1 MIIRNFLYIVVVI
14 FAVSCNNDIQKQ
26 IEDSDPEMLI
36 NTEIIKPFV
45 WGESEDKSNNY
56 LDFSG
61 LDDTSKLHPLGLG
74 GFTFNILRQGLLKG
88 DSTKLKIGKFYIDY
102 LINNYPFMM
111 ENDSMIVYYYGFS
124 HGNFVSKEW
133 YSGMANASIG
143 LSFALAYDIF
153 KEDKYLEVA
162 KKCFTA
168 LTTPT
173 SHGGCMLEFDDKQ
186 QWFLE
191 YATEKMTKGDALYVL
206 NGYLYQLL
214 ALKIYAKYTNDNK
227 SEQNY
232 QYGLKKYKANFRD
245 YHYSNDK
252 WTYYQ
257 LNPKVIESPHYAIF
271 DIILLESLF
280 NLTQDAFFKHEL
292 DYRRE
297 ILRNQYS
304 VLYKK
309 IDKEKGVYLFSQIGP
324 PHPYWIDLY
333 PTRIIYD
340 KKVSSLFNPRKQSIP
355 IVNRAFSIDTLS
367 NNQNISVYAHYY
379 KDSVLLYH
387 ANTTKLQHISD
398 EFPAPI
404 YSFKMYSKHNAKLK
418 DSTTLVFSNIENITS
433 VNRAGMEIVF
443 DSVIAINKYLGILI
457 NPEHRFSSIMI
468 DITFSSGKSAF
479 RYYTNRIKPNQN
491 NLLLLSMEGFR
502 NKNRQDSYSVSKVL
516 VNFYSEPNPKMH
528 PFQIQLNKVLLF
540 DNNYQLYQY
549 LNTND
554 DVYFPENISNG
565 HLY

>member
-1 MIIRNFLYIVVVI
+1 MIRNILYIAVLLIV
-14 FAVSCNNDIQKQ
+14 VSCNNDIQKQ
-26 IEDSDPEMLI
+26 IEDIDPEMLT
-36 NTEIIKPFV
+36 NAKIIKPFV
-45 WGESEDKSNNY
+45 WGENENISKNY
-56 LDFSG
+56 LDFSV
-61 LDDTSKLHPLGLG
+61 LDVSSKLHPLGLG
-74 GFTFNILRQGLLKG
+74 GFTFNILREGYLTG

-102 LINNYPFMM
+102 LINSYPFMM
-111 ENDSMIVYYYGFS
+111 ENDSMIIYYYGFD
-124 HGNFVSKEW
+124 HGAFVSKEW

-143 LSFALAYDIF
+143 LSFSLAYDIF
-153 KEDKYLEVA
+153 KEDKYLESA

-168 LTTPT
+168 VTTPT
-173 SHGGCMLEFDDKQ
+173 SLGGCMLEFDDKQ

-191 YATEKMTKGDALYVL
+191 YATEKTTEDDALYVL

-214 ALKIYAKYTNDNK
+214 ALEIYAKYTKDSRFEK
-227 SEQNY
+227 NY
-232 QYGLKKYKANFRD
+232 QNGLKKYKSNFKD
-245 YHYSNDK
+245 YHYSNNK

-257 LNPKVIESPHYAIF
+257 LNPKIIEPPHYAIF

-280 NLTQDAFFKHEL
+280 NLTQDAFFKNEL

-309 IDKEKGVYLFSQIGP
+309 INREKGVYLFSQIGP

-340 KKVSSLFNPRKQSIP
+340 DKVSNLFNPRKHSIP
-355 IVNRAFSIDTLS
+355 IVNRAFSLDTLS
-367 NNQNISVYAHYY
+367 NNQNISVFAHYY
-379 KDSVLLYH
+379 NDSILLFH
-387 ANTTKLQHISD
+387 TNTAKLQHISD
-398 EFPAPI
+398 EFPIPI
-404 YSFKMYSKHNAKLK
+404 YSFNMQSKHNAMVK
-418 DSTTLVFSNIENITS
+418 DSTTLVFNNIENDMS

-443 DSVIAINKYLGILI
+443 DSVITINKYLGILI
-457 NPEHRFSSIMI
+457 KPEHRFSSIMI
-468 DITFSSGKSAF
+468 DITFSTGKTAF
-479 RYYTNRIKPNQN
+479 RYYTNRILPNQK

-502 NKNRQDSYSVSKVL
+502 NKNRQESYSVSKVL
-516 VNFYSEPNPKMH
+516 VNYYSESDSEIY
-528 PFQIQLNKVLLF
+528 PFQIQLNKILLI

-554 DVYFPENISNG
+554 DVYFPENISSG